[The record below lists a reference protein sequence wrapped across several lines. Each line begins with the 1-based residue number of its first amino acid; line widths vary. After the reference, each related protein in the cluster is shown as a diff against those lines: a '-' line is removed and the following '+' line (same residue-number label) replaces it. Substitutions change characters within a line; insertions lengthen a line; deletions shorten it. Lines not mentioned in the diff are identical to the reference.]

1 MAGLNLPLAPIYEGV
16 MTIQVEFEFTLPKG
30 YVDEVGQV
38 HHVGKMRLATAIDEI
53 EAVEHPGVRAK
64 ESYLPVLLLSRVVTQ
79 LGTLDRIT
87 PRVIASLFASD
98 MAYLQDMY
106 LRLNGTEAIMI
117 GAVCPH
123 CQNQFQVQVSPL
135 G

>member
-1 MAGLNLPLAPIYEGV
+1 
-16 MTIQVEFEFTLPKG
+16 MTIQTEFEFTLPRG
-30 YVDEVGQV
+30 YVDEMGQV
-38 HHVGKMRLATAIDEI
+38 HHTGRMRLATAMDEI

-79 LGTLDRIT
+79 LGTLDKIT

-106 LRLNGTEAIMI
+106 LRLNGTEVILV

-123 CQNQFQVQVSPL
+123 CNSQFQVQVAPL